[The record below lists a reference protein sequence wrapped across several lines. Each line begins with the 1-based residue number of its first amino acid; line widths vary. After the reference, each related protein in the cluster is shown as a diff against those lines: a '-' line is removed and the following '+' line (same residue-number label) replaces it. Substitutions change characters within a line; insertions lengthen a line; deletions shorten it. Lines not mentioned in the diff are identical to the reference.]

1 MDVDRLEACIDSLR
15 EQVQFLAV
23 VNAERR
29 RHEAEAQSQA
39 EKKPLLVE
47 EDGLDPLPP
56 PVPRPEYAMVPN
68 SIPTDNDH
76 LEFFCACKQGLRR
89 DVEEF
94 LTVRKPSQAV
104 RQFGLEQASF
114 GGQPAIIKLL
124 FAHGTILHNNAF
136 TRAFPRPGSLDLKD
150 RTDDTILD
158 EDFGKD
164 PFTVMQA
171 FLEFGGW
178 TPNQVWNEPIRNCP
192 QFPLTYQV
200 ALRNKPLLRTL
211 LLFGAD
217 PNLGPTEATRF
228 FEEREL
234 PTNRRSGDALN
245 KAVSLFDISTIEL
258 LLQHGAKPEHA
269 RMLHSVAEW
278 QGQGQRTPIPWSR
291 RVHVAEF
298 ILDQSKGI
306 ADVNEVKRYNP
317 RCLIGNFPPHCQDV
331 TPFSEA
337 CAAQD
342 WEFAKWLLEHG
353 ADPDALDGKAFK
365 KQWWM
370 EPYLGP
376 NNPDDVRRLVDDFRA
391 KRS

>member
-1 MDVDRLEACIDSLR
+1 MDVDRLEARIDSLR
-15 EQVQFLAV
+15 EELRFLAI

-29 RHEAEAQSQA
+29 RHEAQAQSQA
-39 EKKPLLVE
+39 ERKPLLVE

-56 PVPRPEYAMVPN
+56 PVPRPQYAMVPN

-76 LEFFCACKQGLRR
+76 LEFFCACKQGPRQE
-89 DVEEF
+89 VEDF

-114 GGQPAIIKLL
+114 GGQPAIVKLL

-136 TRAFPRPGSLDLKD
+136 TRAFPRPGSVNLED

-178 TPNQVWNEPIRNCP
+178 TPNQAWNEP
-192 QFPLTYQV
+192 
-200 ALRNKPLLRTL
+200 LRNY
-211 LLFGAD
+211 
-217 PNLGPTEATRF
+217 PNLGPAEATRF

-234 PTNRRSGDALN
+234 PANRRSGDVLN
-245 KAVSLFDISTIEL
+245 KAVSLFDVSTIEL
-258 LLQHGAKPEHA
+258 LLQHGAKPEYA

-317 RCLIGNFPPHCQDV
+317 RCLIGNFPTHCKDV